1 MARRAGWLRY
11 DAFST
16 PLAMTTAN
24 RASELGTPLP
34 GTPDGAYVRTTVE
47 IMRNDKDRYWDCL
60 DQAMEASHGGRIEEA
75 LAWLDEALRVHP
87 DGAEA
92 HNGRGEILW
101 DDGRIDEALI
111 EFDRATLADGKFT
124 AAHLNRIELLIEE
137 LGEFG
142 TAVRLADELL
152 AGQPELPRPDRMLQA
167 EVYYLKSKALF
178 YQDDLEGALFLVRR
192 AAKAGGELGLY
203 CAFEGQ
209 VLFELGAYVEA
220 KRVLERG
227 IAIDP
232 DAGHTLYHLGLVLE
246 RLEEDA
252 DDSGSVCVGIE
263 TSAQAFSRANSLEP
277 QQFPLP
283 VTLEDSAFSRALD
296 SSVAN
301 LPRSIRDRIE
311 GVSLLVEDFPT
322 LEMIREERI
331 SPQTLGLFIGVP
343 RTEALV
349 TDQPLDLDRIMLFK
363 KNLEKICQDEED
375 LIDQIQI
382 TLRHEVG
389 HYLGLD
395 EDDLERLGLA

>member
-1 MARRAGWLRY
+1 
-11 DAFST
+11 
-16 PLAMTTAN
+16 
-24 RASELGTPLP
+24 
-34 GTPDGAYVRTTVE
+34 
-47 IMRNDKDRYWDCL
+47 MRKDKDRYWDCL

-142 TAVRLADELL
+142 TAGRFADELL
-152 AGQPELPRPDRMLQA
+152 AGRPELPRPDRTLQA

-192 AAKAGGELGLY
+192 AAKAGGEQGLY

-209 VLFELGAYVEA
+209 ALFELGAYAEA

-227 IAIDP
+227 IVIDP
-232 DAGHTLYHLGLVLE
+232 DAGHSLYHLGLVLE
-246 RLEEDA
+246 RLEDEG
-252 DDSGSVCVGIE
+252 DDSGSMSVGIE
-263 TSAQAFSRANSLEP
+263 TSAAAFVRANSLEP

-283 VTLEDSAFSRALD
+283 VVLDDQAFSRTLD
-296 SSVAN
+296 TAVAN
-301 LPRSIRDRIE
+301 LPRSIRERIE
-311 GVSLLVEDFPT
+311 GVSLVVEDFPS
-322 LEMIREERI
+322 LDLVRNERI
-331 SPQTLGLFIGVP
+331 SPQTLGLFMGVP
-343 RTEALV
+343 RTEALL